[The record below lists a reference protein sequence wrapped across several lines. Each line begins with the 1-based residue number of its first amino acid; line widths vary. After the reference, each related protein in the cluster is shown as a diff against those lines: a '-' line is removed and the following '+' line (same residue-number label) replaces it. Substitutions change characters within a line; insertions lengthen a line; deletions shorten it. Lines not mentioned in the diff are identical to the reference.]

1 MNKQTIIRI
10 INMKKSFQLVALL
23 AVVLLGSC
31 TGGKD
36 KSAAEKVEE
45 KPRVKLADVTARPV
59 EQIQE
64 YTATVEAEVKNN
76 IAPSS
81 PVRIDRIFVE
91 VGDRVVKGQK
101 LVQMDAANLKQKK
114 LQLDNQRIE
123 FQRMDELYKVG
134 GASKSEWDASKMQLD
149 VQETSYKNLL
159 ENTSLLSPVTGVVTA
174 RNYDNGDMYSG
185 GQPVLT
191 VEQITPVKL
200 LINVSETY
208 FTKVKKGAPVNVKLD
223 VFGDEEF
230 TGKISLVYPTIDPA
244 TRTFQV
250 EIQLPNRDQKVRPGM
265 FARATLNFGTQDN
278 VVVPDLAIVKQ
289 AGSGDRYVYVY
300 KDGKVSYNKVEL
312 GRRMGAEYELRSGV
326 PDNSQVVVA
335 GQARLI
341 NGTEVEVEK

>member
-1 MNKQTIIRI
+1 
-10 INMKKSFQLVALL
+10 MKKGIQLVALL
-23 AVVLLGSC
+23 LAVFMGSC

-36 KSAAEKVEE
+36 KATVEHVDA
-45 KPRVKLADVTARPV
+45 KPIVKLAEVKARPV
-59 EQIQE
+59 EQIQD

-81 PVRIDRIFVE
+81 PVRIDKIFVE
-91 VGDRVVKGQK
+91 VGDRVSKGQK
-101 LVQMDAANLKQKK
+101 LVQMDAANLNQTK

-123 FQRMDELYKVG
+123 FNRIDELYKVG

-149 VQETSYKNLL
+149 VTAYKNLL
-159 ENTSLLSPVTGVVTA
+159 ENTSLLSPISGVITA

-185 GQPVLT
+185 GEPVLV

-208 FTKVKKGAPVNVKLD
+208 FTKVKKGAPVDVKLD
-223 VFGDEEF
+223 VYGDEVF
-230 TGKISLVYPTIDPA
+230 TGTINLVYPTIDAA

-250 EIQLPNRDQKVRPGM
+250 EIRLDNRDQRVRPGM
-265 FARATLNFGTQDN
+265 FARVTLNFGTADN

-289 AGSGDRYVYVY
+289 AGSGDRYVFVY

-312 GRRMGAEYELRSGV
+312 GRRMGAEYELKSGV

-335 GQARLI
+335 GQSRLV
-341 NGTEVEVEK
+341 NGMEVEVEK

>member
-1 MNKQTIIRI
+1 
-10 INMKKSFQLVALL
+10 MKKSFQLVALL

-36 KSAAEKVEE
+36 KSAAEKVDE
-45 KPRVKLADVTARPV
+45 KPRVKLADVMARPV

-81 PVRIDRIFVE
+81 PVRIDKIFVE

-185 GQPVLT
+185 GEPVLT